1 MKLSQAVDLYIQRKR
16 DAGMRFDSPT
26 TQTALVSSPLWRY
39 RSSPHHDTADH
50 SPSSTARAV
59 RPSGWSGKRGTLRS
73 LFRLLDSAWSAE
85 DPLPLPPSAPKITPS
100 FVPYI
105 YSRSD
110 LRSASGCCPTL
121 PTEIG
126 LRHVGSNLPH
136 AVAVSV
142 RNWHA
147 ARRSTSAPGHGPGS
161 DVSIWLRYAIRS
173 FTSHASCL
181 SDRISRGWFG
191 NTSTSAGT
199 TKSTLSTT
207 VSRRRAV
214 IPLPSRLPIRASF
227 ASATDRRHRAS
238 RRLVLPTEA
247 S

>member
-16 DAGMRFDSPT
+16 DAGMRFDSPMRR
-26 TQTALVSSPLWRY
+26 LRSPLWRY

-50 SPSSTARAV
+50 RLPRRFGQYAQRMEWQARLAAV
-59 RPSGWSGKRGTLRS
+59 

-85 DPLPLPPSAPKITPS
+85 ILSPATFGSQNHAE
-100 FVPYI
+100 
-105 YSRSD
+105 
-110 LRSASGCCPTL
+110 LRSVYLLAVRLALSSGCCPAL

-126 LRHVGSNLPH
+126 LRHVGSNLSH

-142 RNWHA
+142 WNWHA

-161 DVSIWLRYAIRS
+161 HARSGYDTRYEVLQVTPRAPR
-173 FTSHASCL
+173 TG
-181 SDRISRGWFG
+181 SREAGSG
-191 NTSTSAGT
+191 IPVSAGT
-199 TKSTLSTT
+199 TKSTLSII
-207 VSRRRAV
+207 VSSEERWSPCGPGCRYK
-214 IPLPSRLPIRASF
+214 LL
-227 ASATDRRHRAS
+227 ASATDRRHRTP